1 MKINILRATLIIL
14 LFLQMWIIF
23 GFSNQDGEKSGTI
36 SRQIT
41 ELITKKISAIQ
52 NLPNDE
58 KEIVLKKIEHI
69 VRKLAHFSIYTVIGF
84 LLMSLM
90 STYKIKQKNRIAIS
104 AIIGLL
110 YAISDEIHQAFVP
123 GRGPQIGD
131 VGIDFAGVII
141 GVLIMFM
148 IMHFYLGK
156 KWEVRGRIDLNIFT
170 KSDKCYIIWLA
181 FWKVI
186 LEKGG
191 SKMFNINGYGLVL
204 MLLLKIEEL
213 QQELQKYKDNE
224 SRN

>member
-23 GFSNQDGEKSGTI
+23 GFSNQDGETSGTI

-58 KEIVLKKIEHI
+58 KETVLKKIEHI

-123 GRGPQIGD
+123 GRGPLVGD
-131 VGIDFAGVII
+131 VFIDLSGVVMGICVAYII
-141 GVLIMFM
+141 ISFCLSKLF
-148 IMHFYLGK
+148 K
-156 KWEVRGRIDLNIFT
+156 NEVRGR
-170 KSDKCYIIWLA
+170 KSEVRC
-181 FWKVI
+181 
-186 LEKGG
+186 EK
-191 SKMFNINGYGLVL
+191 
-204 MLLLKIEEL
+204 
-213 QQELQKYKDNE
+213 
-224 SRN
+224 